1 MRIAPVLTAAALVCA
16 GVAGWYWVQTPPA
29 VKDAVQRPSRRG
41 GGGGA
46 PRDAPAPVVVATI
59 GRETVAVTREGIGTV
74 QSLAAVTVRS
84 QVDGRL
90 MSVEFVEGQT
100 VKKGE
105 VLARIDPTVYQAQYD
120 QALAK
125 KAQDEATLANAR
137 LDLQRYQRLAASN
150 AGPKQQAD
158 SQAATVAQLEAQVK
172 SDVAATDNAR
182 AVLAYT
188 TITSPLDGRI
198 GLRGIDPG
206 NIVKAGDAAGLALIT
221 QMQPI
226 AVVFTLP
233 QRDLGVV
240 TAALARGAVPVEAM
254 EQEGRGVL
262 SRGTL
267 QTIDNQIDV
276 STGTIKLKA
285 TFANDDLKLW
295 PGQFISTRVAV
306 DTLVDAHVVPTPA
319 VRRGPSG
326 TFVYLVGP
334 DSTVEVRP
342 VKVVL
347 QDETRAVIGEGVEA
361 GQRVVTVGFA
371 QLANGKQV
379 TVSGEDGAQPVP
391 AAGGPPTERDA
402 VPGDRKRGGAGGE
415 RKRDGGDGKERRR
428 RDEAGTTAKPG

>member
-1 MRIAPVLTAAALVCA
+1 MRLVPLLSAVALVSL
-16 GVAGWYWVQTPPA
+16 GVAGWYWAQTPAGNAGPPRA
-29 VKDAVQRPSRRG
+29 SGKRG
-41 GGGGA
+41 GAARGDNA
-46 PRDAPAPVVVATI
+46 VPVVVAKVAK
-59 GRETVAVTREGIGTV
+59 ETVAVYRDGIGTV

-90 MSVEFVEGQT
+90 MGVEFVEGQT
-100 VKKGE
+100 VKKGD
-105 VLARIDPTVYQAQYD
+105 VLARIDATVYQAAYD

-158 SQAATVAQLEAQVK
+158 SQAAVVAQLEAQVN
-172 SDVAATDNAR
+172 SDTAAIDNAR

-188 TITSPLDGRI
+188 TITSPIDGRI

-206 NIVKAGDAAGLALIT
+206 NIVKAGDANGLVLIT
-221 QMQPI
+221 QVKPI

-240 TAALARGAVPVEAM
+240 SAALSRPGTGAAVPVEAL

-262 SRGTL
+262 ARGTL
-267 QTIDNQIDV
+267 ATIDNQIDV

-285 TFANDDLKLW
+285 VFPNDDLKLW

-306 DTLVDAHVVPTPA
+306 DSLVDAKVIPTPA
-319 VRRGPSG
+319 VRRGPNG
-326 TFVYLVGP
+326 TFVYIVG
-334 DSTVEVRP
+334 DDGKAVVRP
-342 VKVVL
+342 VKVAL
-347 QDETRAVIGEGVEA
+347 QDETRAVIADGVEA

-371 QLANGKQV
+371 QLADGKPVTING
-379 TVSGEDGAQPVP
+379 EEGAAPAA
-391 AAGGPPTERDA
+391 AAGGTGPVARDPEA
-402 VPGDRKRGGAGGE
+402 RRDDKGE
-415 RKRDGGDGKERRR
+415 RKRDGEGGGKRR
-428 RDEAGTTAKPG
+428 RDQAGTAAKPG